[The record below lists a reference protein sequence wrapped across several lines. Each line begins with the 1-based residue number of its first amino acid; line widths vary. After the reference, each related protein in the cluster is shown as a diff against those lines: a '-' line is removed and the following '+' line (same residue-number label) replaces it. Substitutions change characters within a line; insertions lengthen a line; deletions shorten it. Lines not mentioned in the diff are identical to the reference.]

1 MQKIEFLKQ
10 ILEHLKNPSNES
22 LKLSM
27 ADTHNKGI
35 FSLVISG
42 IEFGKLTRIFIAD
55 TKLKPYEVQLHTH
68 RYPIRLTT
76 IKGNIKHYLAKEVDY
91 VDSTTVSLSEFEY
104 KSPLNGGKG
113 LSYLKETNV
122 TIKDFYIPNGSTIAM
137 SPIEFHTMSC
147 SKGSIWIVEELGFKT
162 ESSRVLGIPFVTD
175 GLYNPPLPFQVN
187 DKCQTVARE
196 IKKIILNYELV

>member
-10 ILEHLKNPSNES
+10 ILAHLKSPSNES

-35 FSLVISG
+35 FSLVVSG
-42 IEFGKLTRIFIAD
+42 VEFGKLTRIFISD

-91 VDSTTVSLSEFEY
+91 VDSTIVSLSEFEY
-104 KSPLNGGKG
+104 KSPLNGGNG
-113 LSYLKETNV
+113 LKYLKETNV
-122 TIKDFYIPNGSTIAM
+122 SIKDFSIPNGSTIEMATT
-137 SPIEFHTMSC
+137 EFHTMSC
-147 SKGSIWIVEELGFKT
+147 SMGSIWIVEELGFET

-175 GLYNPPLPFQVN
+175 GLYNPPAPFQVN
-187 DKCQTVARE
+187 DKCQLVARE
-196 IKKIILNYELV
+196 IKKILLNYELV